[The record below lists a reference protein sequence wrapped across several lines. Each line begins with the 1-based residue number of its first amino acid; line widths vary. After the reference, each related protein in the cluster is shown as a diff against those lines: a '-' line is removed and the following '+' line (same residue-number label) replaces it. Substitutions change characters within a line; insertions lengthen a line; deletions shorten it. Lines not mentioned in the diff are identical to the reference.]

1 MTSTTHPEPQLAP
14 PGAGL
19 PPAELFIARLLFR
32 LQRWTGSPDAFTSA
46 FKRERLAIRALYETC
61 DGPTGAQRVLIS
73 RFPGIEES
81 SRYWSVW
88 MTLDHLRIVNGSI
101 AGTILKLSHGHVPPG
116 QASTADVKPSLGVAA
131 AVAPEYEV
139 SCDLFLKV
147 IGQIPEIHPQ
157 TRFAHPWFG
166 PLDVSGWH
174 AIAAS
179 HMAIHRRQ
187 IQKIL
192 RGLQLGPARNYLP
205 NPLH

>member
-1 MTSTTHPEPQLAP
+1 MSAPNLEDPQLAP

-46 FKRERLAIRALYETC
+46 FKRERSAIRALYQPC
-61 DGPTGAQRVLIS
+61 DASAGAQQVLIP
-73 RFPGIEES
+73 RIPGIEDS

-88 MTLDHLRIVNGSI
+88 MTLDHLRIVNCSI
-101 AGTILKLSHGHVPPG
+101 AGIILKLSKGEIPPG
-116 QASTADVKPSLGVAA
+116 QASTAAVKPSPGAGV
-131 AVAPEYEV
+131 AVAPEYEA
-139 SCDLFLKV
+139 SCDFILKV
-147 IGQIPEIHPQ
+147 IGRVPKIHPK

-166 PLDVSGWH
+166 PLDVFGWH

-192 RGLQLGPARNYLP
+192 SSKSGRQ
-205 NPLH
+205 